1 MLYVVC
7 IYIVVVV
14 SALIF
19 LPSELQEEKPRE
31 KVKKIDPEFEKPE
44 EK

>member
-19 LPSELQEEKPRE
+19 LPSELQEEKPSE
-31 KVKKIDPEFEKPE
+31 KVKKIDLELEKE